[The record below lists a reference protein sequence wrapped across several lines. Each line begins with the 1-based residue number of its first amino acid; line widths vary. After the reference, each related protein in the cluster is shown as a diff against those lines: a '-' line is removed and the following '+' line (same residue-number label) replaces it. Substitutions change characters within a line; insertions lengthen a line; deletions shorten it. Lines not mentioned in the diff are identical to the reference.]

1 MINFI
6 PIQVE
11 CHAGYKADE
20 YPRFFTIG
28 NERLEIQDI
37 TDRWYQGDNDPE
49 WPVSD
54 YFKVITTGGKEYII
68 KHEHKSDSWYLCE
81 KNSLISR

>member
-1 MINFI
+1 MNLI

-11 CHAGYKADE
+11 CHSGYKADE
-20 YPRFFTIG
+20 YPKYFTLD
-28 NERLEIQDI
+28 NERLEISDI
-37 TDRWYQGDNDPE
+37 TDRWYQCDNDPE